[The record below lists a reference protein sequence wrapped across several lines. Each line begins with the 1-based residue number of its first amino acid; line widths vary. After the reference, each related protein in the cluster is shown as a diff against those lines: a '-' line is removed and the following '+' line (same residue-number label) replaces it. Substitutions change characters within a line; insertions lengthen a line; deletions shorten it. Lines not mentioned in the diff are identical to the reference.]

1 MTTRAGSLLGL
12 VDGMAD
18 TALAFSA
25 LNPAVSPP
33 IDATEL
39 RTRGLEL
46 KQKAEALLPILRRQ
60 ARRPYFVE
68 LAGTPKA
75 GKSTALQVLHRFLKD
90 CGYQVHEMRERA
102 AECPIAMKGHFFFNT
117 WTTTTMLAAMIE
129 SLESEADVVLLD
141 RGVFDAIVWLE
152 AQSLDHQVS
161 PREREVFRDF
171 VLLDRWRTLT
181 DLTFVLTVD
190 PQTALVRE
198 NKDLLVPRTGSIM
211 GGQFLER
218 YNRVLRDV
226 QGSVRDEFTFVD
238 VDTAVHDSPQAATL
252 AIATALLERMSGWVD
267 PDIVAIPRAV
277 AEEVFHHGA
286 VRPLPDAIEAVERAL
301 VVRRRSELERDDGFV
316 QVVSAAVL
324 RHEGQML
331 LLRRDAQGDQKIA
344 AFGRDVLWKG
354 CHVERPRPGASLLET
369 ALAAI
374 QARVEE
380 DFHLAR
386 SESEPVPRVLVWNR
400 DDPKD
405 ARHLGVLCD
414 LEIAPAVARSFTGK
428 VFKRERDSTKLRG
441 SRFVT
446 PAELADRLA
455 SGDDLDLEPWSR
467 ALVQH
472 MVAEGG

>member
-1 MTTRAGSLLGL
+1 
-12 VDGMAD
+12 
-18 TALAFSA
+18 
-25 LNPAVSPP
+25 VSPP

-39 RTRGLEL
+39 RSRSLEL
-46 KQKAEALLPILRRQ
+46 KQRAEALLPILRRQ

-129 SLESEADVVLLD
+129 SLESDADVVLLD

-152 AQSLDHQVS
+152 AQSLEHQVS
-161 PREREVFRDF
+161 PEERQVFRDF
-171 VLLDRWRTLT
+171 VLLGRWRTLT

-198 NKDLLVPRTGSIM
+198 NKDLLTPRTGSIM
-211 GGQFLER
+211 GSQFLER

-226 QGSVRDEFTFVD
+226 QDSVRHQFTFVD
-238 VDTAVHDSPQAATL
+238 VDTTVHDSPPAATHE
-252 AIATALLERMSGWVD
+252 IATALVERMSGWVD
-267 PDIVAIPRAV
+267 PEIVAIPRQV
-277 AEEVFHHGA
+277 AEEVFRDGA
-286 VRPLPDAIEAVERAL
+286 VRSLPDAIEAVERAL
-301 VVRRRSELERDDGFV
+301 VVRRRSDLERDDGFV

-324 RHEGQML
+324 RHEGQLL
-331 LLRRDAQGDQKIA
+331 LLRRDAQGDGKIE

-354 CHVERPRPGASLLET
+354 CHVERPRPGTSLLE
-369 ALAAI
+369 AARAAI
-374 QARVEE
+374 EARLKE
-380 DFHLAR
+380 DFHIAQL
-386 SESEPVPRVLVWNR
+386 ESEPVPRVLVWNR
-400 DDPKD
+400 DNPKD

-414 LEIAPAVARSFTGK
+414 IEIAPAIASSLTGK
-428 VFKRERDSTKLRG
+428 VFKRERDRTKLRG

-446 PAELADRLA
+446 AAELADRLA
-455 SGDDLDLEPWSR
+455 RGDDIDLEPWSR
-467 ALVQH
+467 ALVRH
-472 MVAEGG
+472 LVAQGAR

>member
-1 MTTRAGSLLGL
+1 M
-12 VDGMAD
+12 
-18 TALAFSA
+18 
-25 LNPAVSPP
+25 SPP

-39 RTRGLEL
+39 RIRSLEL
-46 KQKAEALLPILRRQ
+46 KQRAEALLPILRRQ

-129 SLESEADVVLLD
+129 SLESDADVVLLD

-152 AQSLDHQVS
+152 AQSLEHQVS
-161 PREREVFRDF
+161 PEERQVFRDF
-171 VLLDRWRTLT
+171 VLLGRWRTLT

-190 PQTALVRE
+190 PETALVRE
-198 NKDLLVPRTGSIM
+198 NKDLLTPRTGSIM
-211 GGQFLER
+211 GSQFLER

-226 QGSVRDEFTFVD
+226 QDSVRHQFTFVD
-238 VDTAVHDSPQAATL
+238 VDTTVHDSPPAATH
-252 AIATALLERMSGWVD
+252 AIATALVERMSGWVD
-267 PDIVAIPRAV
+267 PEIVAIPRGV
-277 AEEVFHHGA
+277 AEELFRDGA
-286 VRPLPDAIEAVERAL
+286 VRPIPDAIEAVERAL

-331 LLRRDAQGDQKIA
+331 LLRRDAQGDGKIE

-354 CHVERPRPGASLLET
+354 CHIERPRPGASLLET
-369 ALAAI
+369 ARAAI
-374 QARVEE
+374 EARLKE
-380 DFHLAR
+380 DFHLAQL
-386 SESEPVPRVLVWNR
+386 ESEPIPCVLVWNR
-400 DDPKD
+400 DNPKV
-405 ARHLGVLCD
+405 ARHLGVLSD
-414 LEIAPAVARSFTGK
+414 IEIAPAIARSLTGK
-428 VFKRERDSTKLRG
+428 VFKRERDRTKLRG

-446 PAELADRLA
+446 AIELADRLA
-455 SGDDLDLEPWSR
+455 RGEDIDLEPWSR
-467 ALVQH
+467 SLVRH
-472 MVAEGG
+472 LVAQGAR

>member
-1 MTTRAGSLLGL
+1 MDDHASLRTHAG
-12 VDGMAD
+12 AD
-18 TALAFSA
+18 TARRFDDLTPGVSLPSSSSASDLGIRGQTLATA
-25 LNPAVSPP
+25 A
-33 IDATEL
+33 
-39 RTRGLEL
+39 
-46 KQKAEALLPILRRQ
+46 KALLPILRRQ

-75 GKSTALQVLHRFLKD
+75 GKTTALAVLHRFLKD

-117 WTTTTMLAAMIE
+117 WTTTTMLAQMIE

-171 VLLDRWRTLT
+171 VLLERWRTLT

-190 PQTALVRE
+190 PKTALVRE
-198 NKDLLVPRTGSIM
+198 NKDLIVPRTGSIM
-211 GGQFLER
+211 GGEFLER

-226 QGSVRDEFTFVD
+226 QGSVRDQFSFVD
-238 VDTAVHDSPQAATL
+238 IDTATHDSPQAATL
-252 AIATALLERMSGWVD
+252 AIASALVERMSAWVD
-267 PDIVAIPRAV
+267 PEIVAIPRAA
-277 AEEVFHHGA
+277 AEQVFHAGA
-286 VRPLPDAIEAVERAL
+286 MRPVPDAIEAVQQAL

-331 LLRRDAQGDQKIA
+331 LLRRAAQGDEKIQT
-344 AFGRDVLWKG
+344 FGRDVLWKG
-354 CHVERPRPGASLLET
+354 CHVERPQPGTSLLET
-369 ALAAI
+369 AGAAI
-374 QARVEE
+374 KARLKE

-386 SESEPVPRVLVWNR
+386 LESEPIPRFLVWNR
-400 DDPKD
+400 DDKI
-405 ARHLGVLCD
+405 ARHLGILSD
-414 LEIAPAVARSFTGK
+414 LEIAPEVARSLTGK
-428 VFKRERDSTKLRG
+428 MFKRERDHTKLG
-441 SRFVT
+441 SRFVA
-446 PAELADRLA
+446 PAELADRVA
-455 SGDDLDLEPWSR
+455 RGEDIDLEPWSR

-472 MVAEGG
+472 VVTEGG